1 MESAQVW
8 PTQIMYLND
17 IMMPQIRNI
26 LLLGV
31 LAVFLT
37 SCGSS
42 VQEIQVTTVEVS
54 KTPLNIPNPDP
65 LSMRDVEWIIV
76 TKDNAMELFEQLK
89 ADGGEYSVFALTDT
103 GYESLQMNFAEIRN
117 HLAEQRQIIVSYK
130 EYYESSDESSD
141 EVEQ

>member
-8 PTQIMYLND
+8 PTQIMYLNN
-17 IMMPQIRNI
+17 IMITQIRNI

-54 KTPLNIPNPDP
+54 KTPLNIQSPEP
-65 LSMRDVEWIIV
+65 LKMYDVEWIIV

-89 ADGGEYSVFALTDT
+89 SDGGEYSVFALTDT
-103 GYESLQMNFAEIRN
+103 GYESLQINSTNIRN
-117 HLAEQRQIIVSYK
+117 IIAEQRQIIISYK
-130 EYYESSDESSD
+130 EYYESVPDP

>member
-8 PTQIMYLND
+8 PTQIMYLNN
-17 IMMPQIRNI
+17 IMINQVKNI
-26 LLLGV
+26 LLLGL

-54 KTPLNIPNPDP
+54 KTPLNIQSPDP
-65 LSMRDVEWIIV
+65 LQMYEVEWIIV

-89 ADGGEYSVFALTDT
+89 SDGGEYSVFAVTDT
-103 GYESLQMNFAEIRN
+103 GYEALQINYANIRN
-117 HLAEQRQIIVSYK
+117 ILAEQRQIIISYK
-130 EYYESSDESSD
+130 EYYEPT
-141 EVEQ
+141 EVEVTE

>member
-1 MESAQVW
+1 MESAQAW
-8 PTQIMYLND
+8 PTQIMYLNN
-17 IMMPQIRNI
+17 IMITQIRNI

-54 KTPLNIPNPDP
+54 KTPLNIQSPEP
-65 LSMRDVEWIIV
+65 LKMYDVEWIIV

-89 ADGGEYSVFALTDT
+89 SDGGEYSVFAVTDT
-103 GYESLQMNFAEIRN
+103 GYESLQINSTNIRN
-117 HLAEQRQIIVSYK
+117 ILAEQRQIIISYK
-130 EYYESSDESSD
+130 EYYEPT
-141 EVEQ
+141 EVEVTE

>member
-8 PTQIMYLND
+8 PTQIMYLNN
-17 IMMPQIRNI
+17 IMINQIRNI

-54 KTPLNIPNPDP
+54 KTPLNIQSPEP
-65 LSMRDVEWIIV
+65 LKMYDVEWIIV

-89 ADGGEYSVFALTDT
+89 SDGGEYSVFAVTDT
-103 GYESLQMNFAEIRN
+103 GYEALQINYANIRN
-117 HLAEQRQIIVSYK
+117 ILAEQRQIIISYK
-130 EYYESSDESSD
+130 EYYESVDK
-141 EVEQ
+141 EVEVTE